1 MRGKSDFQKLSRILP
16 SLIPIHSRSF
26 HEIKDISLYQCAAEC
41 SSVPEECIG
50 IVYGS
55 LTNDCSLLNKTVADL
70 GGKTLGLGGENMNF
84 LRILKSIA
92 QGIVL
97 GLRYAHPTY
106 MYICVLRKSFKIQSN
121 YVTLLVFVSP

>member
-1 MRGKSDFQKLSRILP
+1 
-16 SLIPIHSRSF
+16 
-26 HEIKDISLYQCAAEC
+26 
-41 SSVPEECIG
+41 
-50 IVYGS
+50 
-55 LTNDCSLLNKTVADL
+55 
-70 GGKTLGLGGENMNF
+70 MNF

-121 YVTLLVFVSP
+121 YVTLLFFVSPQRYKYLTVFMFTVPFIGKTLRGMRS